1 MLGALILAGNAHAG
15 VPGTAGGTPPSTE
28 AASEGTPT
36 GGAEHASEAPTEG
49 TVSGGGEQPSGETSG
64 GTVPS
69 GETAPQEAPKGT
81 PPVGGE
87 PPPQEAPKGTPP
99 VGGQP
104 PAEEAPKAA
113 PSGPGAEHSPEEAAK
128 GALSAPGGEHSSEGA
143 PAGSLSSPAP
153 PPVVP
158 ETPSTP
164 QDAVTSGGSVRE
176 APLALTVSLTGPFNE
191 GGQGAG
197 GTSTDIGAASP
208 GAAARMIA
216 AHRLGELSCQL
227 SGAGGRTSR
236 SCAADWLVGPRV
248 LSDSPLGL
256 TTAASLA
263 AAVTGDP
270 PTGGGR
276 GGSGMGN
283 APVSPTPGPAP
294 SGASGSMTG
303 GSGTAPLTFLTLA
316 GLLLLAG
323 PRAMRRLRLSCQPW
337 LTACFVLIPERP
349 G

>member
-1 MLGALILAGNAHAG
+1 MLGVLILAGNAHAG
-15 VPGTAGGTPPSTE
+15 VAGTAGGTPSTE
-28 AASEGTPT
+28 TAPEGTPT

-49 TVSGGGEQPSGETSG
+49 TVSGGGEKPSGETSG
-64 GTVPS
+64 GTVPT
-69 GETAPQEAPKGT
+69 GETPPQEAPKGT

-87 PPPQEAPKGTPP
+87 PPPQEAPKVAPP

-104 PAEEAPKAA
+104 PAEEAPKGG
-113 PSGPGAEHSPEEAAK
+113 PSAPGAEHSSEEAAK
-128 GALSAPGGEHSSEGA
+128 GVLSAPGEHSSEGA
-143 PAGSLSSPAP
+143 PTGSLPSPVP

-158 ETPSTP
+158 QTPSTP
-164 QDAVTSGGSVRE
+164 QDAVTSGGSGRE
-176 APLALTVSLTGPFNE
+176 APLALTVSLAGPFNV

-197 GTSTDIGAASP
+197 GPSTDTGAASA

-236 SCAADWLVGPRV
+236 SCAAAWLVAPRV

-263 AAVTGDP
+263 AAVTGDS

-276 GGSGMGN
+276 GGGSGMGN

-316 GLLLLAG
+316 GLLLLAA